1 MSNETDLDWLARNVH
16 VWPAGDHQPWCYVY
30 WKGGQRAVS
39 GNCITVIWPCVRI
52 EKAEWL
58 ARRSELQNKPSWDD
72 APSDMKWLSQDG
84 DGQWCWYCSEPFV
97 DETNDDKVWDL
108 GDSFDH
114 EGCEFGEVLGDWR
127 DTLEKRPAD
136 LSEPAVTERLTE
148 AAQAVL
154 AAVPALMDEKYHFA
168 PEFKPVTVSNETVQ
182 LERPIA
188 VAGTGNGSAADSAF
202 LIGLVIDLLRT
213 SVDHFSADEL
223 ADLNELTGAELTKR
237 DAAVCGGQ
245 KYLDAHWFE
254 RGELPPV
261 GCECEILGAFGHYQE
276 WFPCKIIAEHSGSVF
291 AANERSW
298 MNVRKGERQFRPL
311 RTERDVLI
319 EIIKKTDDT
328 DDRIADAILA
338 AGFKRGAA

>member
-16 VWPAGDHQPWCYVY
+16 EWPAGEHQPWCYVY
-30 WKGGQRAVS
+30 MTYGGVMKAAGNFLDAVA
-39 GNCITVIWPCVRI
+39 NPAMITIDQ
-52 EKAEWL
+52 WL
-58 ARRSELQNKPSWDD
+58 ARRAELQNKPSWEGAPEWAELLAQDD
-72 APSDMKWLSQDG
+72 SVEWYWYASKTAHQGMKSWWPAQG
-84 DGQWCWYCSEPFV
+84 ANNVQCG
-97 DETNDDKVWDL
+97 N
-108 GDSFDH
+108 
-114 EGCEFGEVLGDWR
+114 GEVLGDWR
-127 DTLEKRPAD
+127 DTMELRSAD
-136 LSEPAVTERLTE
+136 LSEPAVTERLTK
-148 AAQAVL
+148 ATQTVL
-154 AAVPALMDEKYHFA
+154 AAAPALMDEKFR
-168 PEFKPVTVSNETVQ
+168 F
-182 LERPIA
+182 
-188 VAGTGNGSAADSAF
+188 D
-202 LIGLVIDLLRT
+202 
-213 SVDHFSADEL
+213 
-223 ADLNELTGAELTKR
+223 R
-237 DAAVCGGQ
+237 D
-245 KYLDAHWFE
+245 DWFE

>member
-1 MSNETDLDWLARNVH
+1 MKA
-16 VWPAGDHQPWCYVY
+16 
-30 WKGGQRAVS
+30 S
-39 GNCITVIWPCVRI
+39 GNFLDAVANPTMITI
-52 EKAEWL
+52 EQWL
-58 ARRSELQNKPSWDD
+58 ARRAELQNKPTEWPKRANWLAQNGGGEWAFYSDSADNPPQNRPDGNWYSDD
-72 APSDMKWLSQDG
+72 VEVKFCHP
-84 DGQWCWYCSEPFV
+84 
-97 DETNDDKVWDL
+97 
-108 GDSFDH
+108 
-114 EGCEFGEVLGDWR
+114 GEVLGDWR

-136 LSEPAVTERLTE
+136 LSEQAVTARLKE
-148 AAQAVL
+148 ATDNVL
-154 AAVPALMDEKYHFA
+154 AAA
-168 PEFKPVTVSNETVQ
+168 PELMTDKYKFEPFVGVE
-182 LERPIA
+182 
-188 VAGTGNGSAADSAF
+188 DSQ
-202 LIGLVIDLLRT
+202 
-213 SVDHFSADEL
+213 EK
-223 ADLNELTGAELTKR
+223 EMKR
-237 DAAVCGGQ
+237 DNG
-245 KYLDAHWFE
+245 WFE